1 MTRFRP
7 CIDLHAGQVK
17 QIVGGTLDST
27 SAALQTNYV
36 SQHPPAH
43 FAQLYRD
50 NELHGAHVIMLGSGN
65 DGPAKEALQAWPG
78 GLQVGGGIN
87 DKNAKEWMDA
97 GAEKVIVTSY
107 LFPEGRFSQERLD
120 AVLEALGC
128 DKNKLVIDL
137 SCRRR
142 GEDSWFVAMNKWQT
156 ITDMEVNQES
166 IKSLEPYC
174 SEFLIHAADNE
185 GLQKGVDEKLVER
198 LAQWCSIP
206 VTYAGGGRHL
216 EDLENV
222 KRLSNGKVD
231 LTIGSALDCFGGSG
245 VKFDDCV
252 AWNKKQ
258 DN

>member
-50 NELHGAHVIMLGSGN
+50 NKLHGAHVIMLGSGN

-97 GAEKVIVTSY
+97 GAEKVIITSY

-120 AVLEALGC
+120 AVLEALGG

>member
-50 NELHGAHVIMLGSGN
+50 NELHGAHVIMLGPGN

-97 GAEKVIVTSY
+97 GAEKVGTTS
-107 LFPEGRFSQERLD
+107 
-120 AVLEALGC
+120 EASR
-128 DKNKLVIDL
+128 I
-137 SCRRR
+137 S
-142 GEDSWFVAMNKWQT
+142 S
-156 ITDMEVNQES
+156 
-166 IKSLEPYC
+166 
-174 SEFLIHAADNE
+174 
-185 GLQKGVDEKLVER
+185 
-198 LAQWCSIP
+198 
-206 VTYAGGGRHL
+206 
-216 EDLENV
+216 
-222 KRLSNGKVD
+222 LSNC
-231 LTIGSALDCFGGSG
+231 LTGYYYLVPVSGGS
-245 VKFDDCV
+245 V
-252 AWNKKQ
+252 
-258 DN
+258 